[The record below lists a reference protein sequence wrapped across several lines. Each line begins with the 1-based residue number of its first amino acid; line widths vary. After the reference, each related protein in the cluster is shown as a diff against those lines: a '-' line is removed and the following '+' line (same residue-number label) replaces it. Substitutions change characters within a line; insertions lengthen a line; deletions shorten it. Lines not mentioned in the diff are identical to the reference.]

1 MAGKQAAGRSG
12 RSGRSRKAGPVGLVK
27 HTIRWPLQLDRD
39 LRAMAAHRGLTVGE
53 LIEPALR
60 SGLLYGFSLTVQEPD
75 RRAARPQVEVWREPA
90 AGEGSDL
97 AG

>member
-12 RSGRSRKAGPVGLVK
+12 RSGRSKRAGPVGLVK

-75 RRAARPQVEVWREPA
+75 RRQKPTVELWREPA